1 MFKFIHHI
9 HFVVRNRD
17 EMVAYLEKNFG
28 LQPESVDDLEEMGS
42 KWATYRVGQT
52 IVDFVEPV
60 KPDIDFAIFLRENG
74 PGIQHVAFAVD
85 DVRQL
90 AKDLTAN
97 GNRLLTPGDRESMT
111 QAPGLRPANT
121 VDFIT
126 TSPRGGYISTNIVKE
141 DSLGIWFSLIEA

>member
-17 EMVAYLEKNFG
+17 EMVAYLERNFG
-28 LQPESVDDLEEMGS
+28 LQPESLDYGLNKGS
-42 KWATYRVGQT
+42 KSAEYRVGQT
-52 IVDFVEPV
+52 IIDFVEPV
-60 KPDIDFAIFLRENG
+60 DPDIDFAIFLRENG

-97 GNRLLTPGDRESMT
+97 GNRLLTPGDPLSMT
-111 QAPGLRPANT
+111 QAPGLSPANT

-126 TSPRGGYISTNIVKE
+126 TSPRGYISTNIVKE